1 MIASNVY
8 VTLLVYG
15 VAILAAAIA
24 GAEIFLRI
32 RYKSLLWIHVYPQ
45 VYIPDEDLGYRYKA
59 NAEGEIRIAGIHR
72 RFRTNSRGFNA
83 HEFVREKPPGT
94 YRIAII
100 GPSNTTGIWMDGEG
114 QNFSEMLQEHFRGAG
129 REVEVMNFGID
140 GRYRSVHEL
149 RVIDTDVADYE
160 PDLVLLDV
168 ELPFVHGTFR
178 RDVYRNHVMIYNA
191 ENDLSRRWCEMTID
205 WVLTR
210 TMLMRLYRL
219 SYIVRAA
226 ARYYMNHH
234 NTGFATAV
242 RVFVENRIQAPDIQ
256 LLPYSLKKSVQA
268 LTEAREKLHAKGA
281 ELILFQYFPSDYFRY
296 VSNKYDL
303 PYIELNV
310 PPIPQF
316 VHDLD
321 GHYRHAGHV
330 AVAQQFFDVLTWRG
344 VLDAERPRPKAVE
357 QPADEGTEENIARLD
372 VPADVD
378 RKEDHP
384 AVYGL
389 A

>member
-1 MIASNVY
+1 MIASNWF

-15 VAILAAAIA
+15 VAALIVATAAA
-24 GAEIFLRI
+24 EVYLRI

-45 VYIPDEDLGYRYKA
+45 VYVPDDDLGYRYKA
-59 NAEGEIRIAGIHR
+59 NADGEIRIAGIHR

-83 HEFVREKPPGT
+83 REFEREKPPDT
-94 YRIAII
+94 YRIAVI

-114 QNFSEMLQEHFRGAG
+114 KNFSEMLQERFCNAG
-129 REVEVMNFGID
+129 RKVEVMNFGID

-168 ELPFVHGTFR
+168 ELPFVYGSFR
-178 RDVYRNHVMIYNA
+178 RDVYRNHVMIYNG
-191 ENDLSRRWCEMTID
+191 ENELSRRWCEMTID
-205 WVLTR
+205 WVLAKT
-210 TMLMRLYRL
+210 TLIRLYRL

-226 ARYYMNHH
+226 ARYYMNHY
-234 NTGFATAV
+234 NTGYATAV

-256 LLPYSLKKSVQA
+256 LLPYSLKKSVEA
-268 LTEAREKLHAKGA
+268 LKEAREKLHAKGA
-281 ELILFQYFPSDYFRY
+281 ELILFQYFASDYFRY
-296 VSNKYDL
+296 VSNRYEL

-310 PPIPQF
+310 PAIPQY

-321 GHYRHAGHV
+321 GHYRHEGHV
-330 AVAQQFFDVLTWRG
+330 AVAQQFFDVLTG
-344 VLDAERPRPKAVE
+344 HGILDAERPRPKLVEPAATEADDAV
-357 QPADEGTEENIARLD
+357 GENDA
-372 VPADVD
+372 
-378 RKEDHP
+378 

-389 A
+389 V